1 MCLDARGL
9 KVHAKPIVHKKPIKA
24 WKSFA
29 KYNDYHNVK
38 YDNKFI
44 KCLDGEFRNVPFVTE
59 KPSKSN
65 KPTELPV
72 YYSAIKVGQVN
83 KETSTGTI
91 YVTHETVADP
101 NDPNMTISK
110 EITYSKGYHV
120 CLTEADAK
128 KYVNEVY
135 GGGLII
141 PVMVNEIVA
150 EGTQLGA
157 NCMVVR
163 ELYVDPADVPDRK
176 DRVLEQHEAYR
187 KDYKY

>member
-1 MCLDARGL
+1 MCLDAKGL
-9 KVHAKPIVHKKPIKA
+9 IVHAKPIVHKKPIKA
-24 WKSFA
+24 WKSFS
-29 KYNDYHNVK
+29 KHNDYHNVK

-72 YYSAIKVGQVN
+72 YHSTIKVGQVN

-91 YVTHETVADP
+91 YVTREIVADP

-110 EITYSKGYHV
+110 EINYSRGYHV

-128 KYVNEVY
+128 KYAGNVY
-135 GGGLII
+135 GGGMIL

-150 EGTQLGA
+150 EGTQSGA
-157 NCMVVR
+157 NCLVAKK
-163 ELYVDPADVPDRK
+163 LYIDPADVPEGEDP
-176 DRVLEQHEAYR
+176 VLRQHELF
-187 KDYKY
+187 KKKYKY